1 MNPFQSYTLEWW
13 QIGLLKIS
21 MIAFGI
27 AVGATWP
34 GVFGGWLTLLWLVFV
49 AGAVYMTFVGLKLS
63 RPRERTA

>member
-13 QIGLLKIS
+13 QVSILKLS

-34 GVFGGWLTLLWLVFV
+34 GVFAGWLASLWLFFV
-49 AGAVYMTFVGLKLS
+49 VTAVYMIFVGLKLW

>member
-1 MNPFQSYTLEWW
+1 
-13 QIGLLKIS
+13 

-34 GVFGGWLTLLWLVFV
+34 GVFGGWLTLLWLVFA